1 MPIIKV
7 MSAEEI
13 RELLV
18 KDPFEPFR
26 LRLSSGDS
34 YDIVAPQSVAVM
46 RNRIFV
52 ALPGGEKWVFI
63 PFLHIAAIEAASA
76 A

>member
-1 MPIIKV
+1 

-13 RELLV
+13 RELLA

-26 LRLSSGDS
+26 LRLSSGDG
-34 YDIVAPQSVAVM
+34 YDIVDPQSVAVM